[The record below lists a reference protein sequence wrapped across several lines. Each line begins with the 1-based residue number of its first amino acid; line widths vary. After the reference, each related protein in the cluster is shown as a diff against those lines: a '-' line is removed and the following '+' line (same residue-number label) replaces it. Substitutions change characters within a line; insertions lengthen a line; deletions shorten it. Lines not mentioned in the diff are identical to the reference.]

1 LAYLYWENWQPR
13 TSLLAVLLL
22 LSAQI
27 RADSWHEELGAAA
40 ASAGKLSQARI
51 DSKITPKAAE
61 QLRQQQNAAV
71 KQIET
76 IADKYSTVPAAQLAV
91 GRSLASIN
99 EAAQALVYV
108 ERGLALAKTSSDRKL
123 IREALLTG
131 AMVYE
136 KAELYDLSREKAQ
149 LALKNDPN
157 DNEAFAAYMMVKDRV
172 PPSKT
177 TQALAP
183 EFGHFTTPNSVPQPP
198 QHANR
203 SPRHI
208 SPPLNMTGAD
218 PSSLRAYTHYSANC
232 TANDKYSCDAVQ
244 ISNNCFDTSA
254 KNTCVR
260 DCLVAKDEECV
271 RLDTAHMPGCR
282 VKAHILCYISCRK
295 YIPTIIEASCYTKLW
310 GNLLRGSK

>member
-1 LAYLYWENWQPR
+1 M
-13 TSLLAVLLL
+13 
-22 LSAQI
+22 SAQI
-27 RADSWHEELGAAA
+27 RADGWHEELG
-40 ASAGKLSQARI
+40 SVDKLTQDGKN
-51 DSKITPKAAE
+51 SKAPPKAAE
-61 QLRQQQNAAV
+61 QLRQQKNAAV

-76 IADKYSTVPAAQLAV
+76 IADKYSTNPAAQLAAA
-91 GRSLASIN
+91 RSLASIN
-99 EAAQALVYV
+99 EAPQAIVYV
-108 ERGLALAKTSSDRKL
+108 ERGLALAKTSSDREL

-136 KAELYDLSREKAQ
+136 KTGRYDLSREKAQ
-149 LALKNDPN
+149 LALKNDPS
-157 DNEAFAAYMMVKDRV
+157 DNEALATYMMVKNRV
-172 PPSKT
+172 QPSKT
-177 TQALAP
+177 RVTRKSAP
-183 EFGHFTTPNSVPQPP
+183 EFERFTASDAVPQPP
-198 QHANR
+198 QQATR
-203 SPRHI
+203 PPRHI
-208 SPPLNMTGAD
+208 SPPLNMTAAD
-218 PSSLRAYTHYSANC
+218 PSSLRAYTHYSTNC

-271 RLDTAHMPGCR
+271 RLDAAHMPGCR